1 VKTNQTSDIPREMRA
16 IKLVLEYDGTAY
28 SGWQMQPNAPTVQ
41 EVLQHVVE
49 TVMNHSATVNGSS
62 RTDAGVHA
70 RFQVA
75 SFKTPSRR
83 PISDIMKGLN
93 AMLPD
98 DIRICQMDEV
108 QPNFHPR
115 AHAIAKTYRYSMFTG
130 RKLPVFERLY
140 CTQIRGRINLARMEK
155 AAEYFI
161 GTHDFSSFRAAHC
174 SARTTVREIT
184 ESRFNKLQNDHLEYI
199 ISGNRFLHN
208 MVRIIVGTLIWI
220 GKGKMTMEELPALF
234 ERKDRR
240 FAGPTAPAKGLFLEN
255 IRFKED
261 KKC

>member
-1 VKTNQTSDIPREMRA
+1 MTEMRN
-16 IKLVLEYDGTAY
+16 IKLVLEYDGTEYA
-28 SGWQMQPNAPTVQ
+28 GWQIQPNAPTVQ
-41 EVLQHVVE
+41 GVLRHAVE
-49 TVMNHSATVNGSS
+49 TVMNHPATVNGSS

-83 PISDIMKGLN
+83 SIPDIMKGLN

-98 DIRICQMDEV
+98 DIRIQRADEV
-108 QPNFHPR
+108 SLNFHPR
-115 AHAIAKTYRYSMFTG
+115 ADAIAKSYRYFLFTG
-130 RKLPVFERLY
+130 RKLPVFERRY

-161 GTHDFSSFRAAHC
+161 GIHDFSSFRAAHC

-255 IRFKED
+255 ICFKED